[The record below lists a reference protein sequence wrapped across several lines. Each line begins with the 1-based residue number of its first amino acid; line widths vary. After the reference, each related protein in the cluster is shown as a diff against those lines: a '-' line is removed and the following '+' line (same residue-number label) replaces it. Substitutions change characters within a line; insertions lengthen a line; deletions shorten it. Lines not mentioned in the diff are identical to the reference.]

1 MGLSTDQSPQKD
13 WSGSAQG
20 YEAFANMTEG
30 LVNRGDKLYEDL
42 LKAFVPNFSRWY
54 DDLLNEVFKRAEAIK

>member
-1 MGLSTDQSPQKD
+1 MI
-13 WSGSAQG
+13 
-20 YEAFANMTEG
+20 EG

-54 DDLLNEVFKRAEAIK
+54 DDLLKGIFKRAKDINP

>member
-1 MGLSTDQSPQKD
+1 
-13 WSGSAQG
+13 
-20 YEAFANMTEG
+20 MTEG